1 MNIPA
6 ILHALSQRQEL
17 SHEQMTQVMRSML
30 NGEWSATQLAALLM
44 GLRCKGE
51 TVTEITAAAQVMREL
66 VVPVKVNGKHL
77 LDTCGTGG
85 DGVNTFNISTTVAFV
100 VAAAG
105 GQVAKHGSRSVSSCC
120 GSADVLEAAGVN
132 LHLTVEQVSDS
143 VEQLGIGF
151 LFAPH
156 HHPAMQYIAPVRKE
170 LAIRTLFNL
179 LGPLVNPASA
189 PNQLLG
195 VFSSQWLLPLAQ
207 VLQNLGSEHVM
218 VVHAQDGLDEIS
230 LACET
235 DIAELKQGNI
245 EQYRVCPEQFGFQRQ
260 SLSGLAI
267 QNVSESLA
275 IMQSVLANQ
284 PSAALDIV
292 LLNAG
297 AAIYTANLTE
307 SLVLGIEQARAAI
320 ATGAAMAKLQ
330 ALIEWSQDQ
339 SLSV

>member
-1 MNIPA
+1 
-6 ILHALSQRQEL
+6 
-17 SHEQMTQVMRSML
+17 
-30 NGEWSATQLAALLM
+30 
-44 GLRCKGE
+44 
-51 TVTEITAAAQVMREL
+51 
-66 VVPVKVNGKHL
+66 
-77 LDTCGTGG
+77 
-85 DGVNTFNISTTVAFV
+85 
-100 VAAAG
+100 
-105 GQVAKHGSRSVSSCC
+105 
-120 GSADVLEAAGVN
+120 VLEAAGVN

-156 HHPAMQYIAPVRKE
+156 HHPAMQHIAPVRKE

-297 AAIYTANLTE
+297 AAIYTANLAD
-307 SLVLGIEQARAAI
+307 SLVSGIEQARAAI
-320 ATGAAMAKLQ
+320 ATGAAMTKLQ